1 MVSFGGN
8 GISRIRHDRKG
19 LSNVVVVMLS
29 LVIVVVI
36 VVNVVL
42 WSYQMNQFD
51 LERMHENVKITDVAG
66 VNGSSPW
73 FSTESEFNVV
83 AGSRLSG
90 TYSDTQSVD
99 GSFESFSESSIRT
112 NGLGWWNSDYAYRR
126 VVTILNNAASTLSAN
141 YTLSVAMDTVS
152 LVSSGKLTSSG
163 NDLRVVYDSGSS
175 SVELDREVDGVNTSS
190 TQVWFETQASIP
202 ANSSNN
208 NYYIYYGNPNSGSPP
223 TNQSRIYVWFD
234 DFNRANEP
242 DVTSEMSYRVK
253 TGGGTWSIESGTLKN
268 VGASGDPNKLIIT
281 ALGNLTAAVDM
292 LVKIDVAS
300 FAGGD
305 TSRMGLSS
313 CMDNS
318 PPSGSGYCGLF
329 HNDRTS
335 VDLLNDLLSWGAH
348 ASYSWTLNTWYYMRF
363 RVTDPSSGLG
373 EVKVWLVGT
382 SEPTL
387 WTLNDTFGGGSAR
400 SFGEVGFAGSRT
412 SDTTYFDDI
421 VVRYIVN
428 PEPSTYFGSEENLFS
443 NRLELNAVFPIDV
456 STYPLFN
463 VQTVEVTINYRAS
476 VAGGIMY
483 LSAYN
488 WTSSAFSSFGFNST
502 IGHQPTITWDSFTV
516 NLTDQWR
523 SYVSNNGTVYLK
535 IYESLSGSNQTVID
549 IDFAGV
555 RIAAKMVV
563 FTVANYG
570 PDTTHLIALWIDN
583 ATLHQRYEM
592 SIYVNSGDT
601 VSFSRADLSPPNQ
614 SFTVKIVTER
624 GNIAVFVPS

>member
-8 GISRIRHDRKG
+8 GISRISHDSKG

-51 LERMHENVKITDVAG
+51 LERMHENVKITDIAG

-73 FSTESEFNVV
+73 FPTESEFNVV

-99 GSFESFSESSIRT
+99 GSFESFSESSIPT

-126 VVTILNNAASTLSAN
+126 VVTIVNNAASPLSAN
-141 YTLSVAMDTVS
+141 YTLSVAMDTES
-152 LVSSGKLTSSG
+152 LVSSGKLMTSG

-175 SVELDREVDGVNTSS
+175 WVELDREVDGMNTSS
-190 TQVWFETQASIP
+190 TQVWFKTQASIP

-208 NYYIYYGNPNSGSPP
+208 NYYIYYGNPNSGIPP
-223 TNQSRIYVWFD
+223 ANQSRIYLWFD

-242 DVTSEMSYRVK
+242 DVTSETSYGVK
-253 TGGGTWSIESGTLKN
+253 TGGGTWSIENGTLKN

-313 CMDNS
+313 CMDNGS
-318 PPSGSGYCGLF
+318 PSGSGYCGLF

-335 VDLLNDLLSWGAH
+335 VDLLNDLRSWGAH

-373 EVKVWLVGT
+373 EVKVWPVGT
-382 SEPTL
+382 AEPTL

-400 SFGEVGFAGSRT
+400 NFGEVGFAGSRT

-428 PEPSTYFGSEENLFS
+428 PEPSTYSGSEESLFS
-443 NRLELNAVFPIDV
+443 NKLEMNGVFPMDV

-463 VQTVEVTINYRAS
+463 VQTVEVTINYRAN
-476 VAGGIMY
+476 VGGGTMY

-488 WTSSAFSSFGFNST
+488 WTSSTFSSSGFNST
-502 IGHQPTITWDSFTV
+502 IGHQSTITWDSFAV

-535 IYESLSGSNQTVID
+535 IYESLSGPNQTVID
-549 IDFAGV
+549 VDFAGV
-555 RIAAKMVV
+555 RIISRMVA

-583 ATLHQRYEM
+583 ATLHQRYEI

-601 VSFSRADLSPPNQ
+601 VSFSRADLSLPNQ
-614 SFTVKIVTER
+614 SSTVKMITER